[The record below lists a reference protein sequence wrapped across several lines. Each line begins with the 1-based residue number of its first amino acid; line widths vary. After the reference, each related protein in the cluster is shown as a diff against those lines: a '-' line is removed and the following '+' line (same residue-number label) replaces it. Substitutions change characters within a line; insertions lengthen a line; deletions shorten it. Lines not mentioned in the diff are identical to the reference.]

1 MAENYTMLSD
11 TLAGSEGSGFITR
24 NGRNRKFYEI
34 SKVDAHVELKVAE
47 RKLLGHRMSQH
58 KVVGASGSGSGTFY
72 FMNSDALKE
81 FLDYKKTGKFAGS
94 TMQFTNEDPQS
105 TVGRQTVTLFHV
117 ILSTIPVAYLED
129 DSEDPIT
136 FDSDFTF
143 DDCDCLEAFQPP
155 ENLR

>member
-24 NGRNRKFYEI
+24 NGQNRKFYEI
-34 SKVDAHVELKVAE
+34 SKVDAHVELKIAE
-47 RKLLGHRMSQH
+47 KKLLGHRMSQH

-105 TVGRQTVTLFHV
+105 TLFHV

-143 DDCDCLEAFQPP
+143 DDCDCLEAFQLP